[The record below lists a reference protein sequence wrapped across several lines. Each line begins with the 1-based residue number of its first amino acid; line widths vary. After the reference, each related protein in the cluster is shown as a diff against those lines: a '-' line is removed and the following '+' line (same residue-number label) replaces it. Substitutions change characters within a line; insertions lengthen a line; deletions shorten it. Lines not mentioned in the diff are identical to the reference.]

1 MYDQEGSDNGP
12 KGTYE
17 IYRAEGDA
25 LFKQGN
31 YKKAIESYTAVS
43 IYKPHINNIYGI
55 SSWHAEWLFSPLIAK
70 ATLLFHCLGY
80 YFKIRKY
87 KAIILS
93 VDGCNPTHALY
104 LALLFFSFVSSL
116 M

>member
-43 IYKPHINNIYGI
+43 IYKPHI
-55 SSWHAEWLFSPLIAK
+55 
-70 ATLLFHCLGY
+70 
-80 YFKIRKY
+80 
-87 KAIILS
+87 
-93 VDGCNPTHALY
+93 
-104 LALLFFSFVSSL
+104 
-116 M
+116 

>member
-1 MYDQEGSDNGP
+1 MYDDQDGSDNGP

-43 IYKPHINNIYGI
+43 SRNKTEI
-55 SSWHAEWLFSPLIAK
+55 S
-70 ATLLFHCLGY
+70 LLNP
-80 YFKIRKY
+80 KIE
-87 KAIILS
+87 
-93 VDGCNPTHALY
+93 
-104 LALLFFSFVSSL
+104 
-116 M
+116 

>member
-43 IYKPHINNIYGI
+43 ICKPRINMM
-55 SSWHAEWLFSPLIAK
+55 S
-70 ATLLFHCLGY
+70 GY
-80 YFKIRKY
+80 YPC
-87 KAIILS
+87 
-93 VDGCNPTHALY
+93 VT
-104 LALLFFSFVSSL
+104 
-116 M
+116 

>member
-1 MYDQEGSDNGP
+1 MYDGEDGSDQGP

-43 IYKPHINNIYGI
+43 K
-55 SSWHAEWLFSPLIAK
+55 SSKDSSS
-70 ATLLFHCLGY
+70 Y
-80 YFKIRKY
+80 
-87 KAIILS
+87 
-93 VDGCNPTHALY
+93 V
-104 LALLFFSFVSSL
+104 FV
-116 M
+116 